1 VTAAA
6 ISKEQQAPAPRKAV
20 LWTGRVISVLPA
32 LMLSMSAAMKL
43 SHAPQFVAT
52 FTNKLG
58 YQETSL
64 TGIGLLEL
72 ACTLLYLIP
81 QTAFLGALLLTG
93 YLGGA
98 IATHVRIGEPFHT
111 PLILGVLVWVGLY
124 LRESRLKALAPI
136 RST

>member
-1 VTAAA
+1 
-6 ISKEQQAPAPRKAV
+6 
-20 LWTGRVISVLPA
+20 
-32 LMLSMSAAMKL
+32 M
-43 SHAPQFVAT
+43 

-58 YQETSL
+58 YQESAL

-72 ACTLLYLIP
+72 ACTALYLIP

-98 IATHVRIGEPFHT
+98 IATHVRIGEPFT
-111 PLILGVLVWVGLY
+111 APLVLGILVWVGLY

>member
-1 VTAAA
+1 VTAAV
-6 ISKEQQAPAPRKAV
+6 SPSPAPPRKAI
-20 LWTGRVISVLPA
+20 LWTGRVISALPA
-32 LMLSMSAAMKL
+32 LMLAFSASMKL
-43 SHAPQFVAT
+43 SHAPQFVAM

-58 YQETSL
+58 YQESSL

-72 ACTLLYLIP
+72 ACTALYLIP

-98 IATHVRIGEPFHT
+98 IATHVRIGEPFGT
-111 PLILGVLVWVGLY
+111 PLVLGVLVWLGLY

-136 RST
+136 RT

>member
-1 VTAAA
+1 MSAVVTR
-6 ISKEQQAPAPRKAV
+6 EQTPAPKWM
-20 LWTGRVISVLPA
+20 LWTGRVVSVLPA
-32 LMLSMSAAMKL
+32 GMLFTSAGMKL
-43 SHAPQFVAT
+43 SHAPQFVAM

-58 YQETSL
+58 YPESSL

-72 ACTLLYLIP
+72 ACTLLYSIP

-98 IATHVRIGEPFHT
+98 IATHVRIGEPFAT

-124 LRESRLKALAPI
+124 LRESRLRALAPL
-136 RST
+136 RSRN